1 MAQAKRIT
9 TTSLVPIHQLDEAGA
24 LNWLRQVGRT
34 EVESI
39 AALGKSWGWERS
51 RTSKA
56 VIRWERAGHIV
67 REPGTG
73 GNVVIRVLGTL
84 PAVIPAGVPAV
95 HAPVLAPTVEQ
106 PAWRRVEHPAG
117 KPGVTASPSW
127 WNAAWWNAAGR
138 AAVGLAI
145 VATAA
150 WVAYNSMRGNAWFGH
165 SLTPDPVA
173 GDIYAQLSVAAEV
186 LACLVPTGI
195 RFYRQNGERWTALR
209 GWVLM
214 AVVLTVMFFAAGGFA
229 LTNINAGVEV
239 RAERETQEVQDLRN
253 RIATL
258 TASIGMPGPDG
269 VIIKGECAK
278 RGDKCRELEVQRT
291 EANAKLETARNDL
304 KGSADPQAAAL
315 HLSSTNLRLIE
326 AGAMVALCLAAGMFI
341 SFGAGLIWPAAAS
354 AKR

>member
-1 MAQAKRIT
+1 MARTKTSKVPRLTKVEALAEFQVQPDLASNIT
-9 TTSLVPIHQLDEAGA
+9 AVAQRWGVSRGTVR
-24 LNWLRQVGRT
+24 NWLGDWT
-34 EVESI
+34 
-39 AALGKSWGWERS
+39 AAP
-51 RTSKA
+51 
-56 VIRWERAGHIV
+56 
-67 REPGTG
+67 PGTAMATAG
-73 GNVVIRVLGTL
+73 LPPGNPAGNSAAGKDVVIFDGQQN
-84 PAVIPAGVPAV
+84 PAM
-95 HAPVLAPTVEQ
+95 ER
-106 PAWRRVEHPAG
+106 PAWRIEL
-117 KPGVTASPSW
+117 PGVTASPG
-127 WNAAWWNAAGR
+127 WWNAAGR

-315 HLSSTNLRLIE
+315 HLSSTNLHLIE

-341 SFGAGLIWPAAAS
+341 SFGAGLIWPATAS
-354 AKR
+354 ARR